1 MITTNKGLIAIV
13 LGLGFVIA
21 MGFGALVTGF
31 IMKAKDSTPS
41 ISKSNFSDKSIPG
54 TNFTDKLVSEQFIVN
69 PEEKININIPKG
81 FRIKT
86 ATSNATHISLY
97 IQNDKGR
104 EGILIVEPR
113 TGKVLGQYI
122 LRSKQ

>member
-41 ISKSNFSDKSIPG
+41 IPKSNFSDKSI
-54 TNFTDKLVSEQFIVN
+54 SEQFSLN
-69 PEEKININIPKG
+69 PEEKININIPEG

-86 ATSNATHISLY
+86 ATSNATHILLHIHS
-97 IQNDKGR
+97 DKGQ
-104 EGILIVEPR
+104 EEILIVEPG
-113 TGKVLGQYI
+113 TGKVLGKYMI
-122 LRSKQ
+122 RSKK

>member
-31 IMKAKDSTPS
+31 IIKSKDPIPS
-41 ISKSNFSDKSIPG
+41 IPKSNFSDKSI
-54 TNFTDKLVSEQFIVN
+54 SEQFSLN
-69 PEEKININIPKG
+69 PTEKININIPEG

-97 IQNDKGR
+97 IHNDQGR

-113 TGKVLGQYI
+113 TGKILGQYMI
-122 LRSKQ
+122 RSKQ

>member
-21 MGFGALVTGF
+21 MGFGALVTGL
-31 IMKAKDSTPS
+31 IIKSKDP
-41 ISKSNFSDKSIPG
+41 IPPIPG
-54 TNFTDKLVSEQFIVN
+54 TKLTNKLVSEQFTLN
-69 PEEKININIPKG
+69 PEEKINISIPNG

-86 ATSNATHISLY
+86 ATSNATHISLH
-97 IQNDKGR
+97 IQNNKGQ
-104 EGILIVEPR
+104 EGILIVEPG

-122 LRSKQ
+122 IRSKQ

>member
-13 LGLGFVIA
+13 LGLGFVVT
-21 MGFGALVTGF
+21 MGFGALITGL
-31 IMKAKDSTPS
+31 IIKAKDP
-41 ISKSNFSDKSIPG
+41 IPSIPG
-54 TNFTDKLVSEQFIVN
+54 TNFTDKLVSEQFRLN
-69 PEEKININIPKG
+69 PEKKININIPNG

-86 ATSNATHISLY
+86 ATSNATHISLH
-97 IQNDKGR
+97 IQNNKGR

-122 LRSKQ
+122 IRSKK

>member
-21 MGFGALVTGF
+21 MGFGALVTGLM
-31 IMKAKDSTPS
+31 MKAKDP
-41 ISKSNFSDKSIPG
+41 IPSIPG
-54 TNFTDKLVSEQFIVN
+54 TKLTDKPVSEQFSVN
-69 PEEKININIPKG
+69 PAEKININIPEG

-86 ATSNATHISLY
+86 ATSNPTHISLH
-97 IQNDKGR
+97 IQNNKGQ
-104 EGILIVEPR
+104 EGILIVEPG

-122 LRSKQ
+122 IRSKQ

>member
-21 MGFGALVTGF
+21 MGFGALVTGL
-31 IMKAKDSTPS
+31 ILKAKDP
-41 ISKSNFSDKSIPG
+41 IPPIPG
-54 TNFTDKLVSEQFIVN
+54 TKFTEKRISEQFRLN
-69 PEEKININIPKG
+69 PEEKININIPNG

-86 ATSNATHISLY
+86 ATSNATHISLH
-97 IQNDKGR
+97 IHNDKGQ

-122 LRSKQ
+122 IRSKQ

>member
-31 IMKAKDSTPS
+31 IIKAKDP
-41 ISKSNFSDKSIPG
+41 IPPNPG
-54 TNFTDKLVSEQFIVN
+54 TKFTDKRVSEQFIVN
-69 PEEKININIPKG
+69 PEEKIDINIPKG

-86 ATSNATHISLY
+86 ATSNATHILLH
-97 IQNDKGR
+97 IHNDKGQ

-113 TGKVLGQYI
+113 TGKVLGHYI
-122 LRSKQ
+122 IRSKQ

>member
-21 MGFGALVTGF
+21 MGFGALVMGL
-31 IMKAKDSTPS
+31 IMKAIDPAPP
-41 ISKSNFSDKSIPG
+41 IPIKSFTDKSI
-54 TNFTDKLVSEQFIVN
+54 SEQFIVD
-69 PEEKININIPKG
+69 PVEKININLPEG

-86 ATSNATHISLY
+86 ATSNATHISLH
-97 IQNDKGR
+97 IQNNRGQ

-113 TGKVLGQYI
+113 TGKVLGHYTI
-122 LRSKQ
+122 RSKQ

>member
-13 LGLGFVIA
+13 LGLGFVVA
-21 MGFGALVTGF
+21 MGFGALITGL
-31 IMKAKDSTPS
+31 IIKAKDP
-41 ISKSNFSDKSIPG
+41 IPSIPG

-69 PEEKININIPKG
+69 PEEKININIPEG

-113 TGKVLGQYI
+113 TGKVLRQYI
-122 LRSKQ
+122 IRSKQ

>member
-13 LGLGFVIA
+13 LGLGFVVA
-21 MGFGALVTGF
+21 MGFGALITGL
-31 IMKAKDSTPS
+31 IIKAKDP
-41 ISKSNFSDKSIPG
+41 IPSIPG

-113 TGKVLGQYI
+113 TGKILGQYMI
-122 LRSKQ
+122 GSKQ

>member
-21 MGFGALVTGF
+21 MGFGALVTGL
-31 IMKAKDSTPS
+31 IIKAIDPAPPIPT
-41 ISKSNFSDKSIPG
+41 NDFTDKSI
-54 TNFTDKLVSEQFIVN
+54 SEQFSVN
-69 PEEKININIPKG
+69 PVEKININIPEG

-86 ATSNATHISLY
+86 ATSNATHISLH
-97 IQNDKGR
+97 IQNNKGQ
-104 EGILIVEPR
+104 EGILIVEPG

-122 LRSKQ
+122 IRSKQ